1 MLRKLIRNWPKLMPR
16 LIFFL
21 LKILKY
27 AYSLEGVGFFLDCF
41 FWCLEITEPMKKR
54 KKNTFFFFFSHDYFS
69 SVMLLL

>member
-1 MLRKLIRNWPKLMPR
+1 MPR

-54 KKNTFFFFFSHDYFS
+54 KKNTFFFFLSFWCI
-69 SVMLLL
+69 SVVLLWDLLPDLKDFYC